1 MRKYIV
7 LALFYVVSCINSFAG
22 MQILPDDK
30 IDNASEVSAV
40 NSNFSQLSK
49 GKLDLKPGD
58 IIPRTDSFYS
68 LGALGTEWKA
78 IFVDSITATSL
89 NTTAVYTS
97 TFTCSSCTFTSARVI
112 NTLTGNIGTF
122 SGALAGAT
130 LDTGLGA
137 NELYAMDQNVRTT
150 DKPTFAGAIVTST
163 FTLNSERFFAG
174 RSGAINNNATDTL
187 FSLVATGGGNVVILD
202 NGSGTVLA
210 VAAFAFS
217 DFSPNTFWVM
227 SSSGSVVINRAT
239 VDLGGTTGIAG
250 QITLSGH
257 DNIVEIENRS
267 GGTIAVRFFW
277 WLF

>member
-97 TFTCSSCTFTSARVI
+97 TLTCSSCTFTSARVI
-112 NTLTGNIGTF
+112 NTLTGNMWHLFRRASWGP
-122 SGALAGAT
+122 L
-130 LDTGLGA
+130 LDTGSRRQRA
-137 NELYAMDQNVRTT
+137 VRHGP
-150 DKPTFAGAIVTST
+150 KRA
-163 FTLNSERFFAG
+163 
-174 RSGAINNNATDTL
+174 
-187 FSLVATGGGNVVILD
+187 D
-202 NGSGTVLA
+202 NGQAHLC
-210 VAAFAFS
+210 
-217 DFSPNTFWVM
+217 
-227 SSSGSVVINRAT
+227 
-239 VDLGGTTGIAG
+239 
-250 QITLSGH
+250 
-257 DNIVEIENRS
+257 RS
-267 GGTIAVRFFW
+267 HSYQH
-277 WLF
+277 LYS